1 MRNIILLLSF
11 MLISSI
17 LFSQNEAANWYFGFN
32 AGVTFNSGSP
42 VTMLDGQ
49 LNTTEGCA
57 TISNSAGQLLFYTD
71 GITVWD
77 KDHNIMPNG
86 TGLLGDPSST
96 QSAIVVPKP
105 GDIDIYYIFTV
116 DEQAGP
122 NGLRYSELDLALNA
136 GNGDI
141 TTNKNILLTTP
152 TTEKISAVAHANGTD
167 FWVVTHEF
175 NNSDFLAY
183 EVTAAGVNTT
193 PVVSTSGSPHS
204 GSNQSTIGNLKFSP
218 SGEKLALA
226 KSFSPNFVEL
236 FDFDASTGVI
246 SNPITISG
254 MFYNTSE
261 GPYGIEFSSDSNVL
275 YVSDIGSGP
284 SRIHQFDLSSGNQT
298 DIVNSDYVLFQG
310 NGVLGSLQ
318 LAIDEKIYVAN
329 YATNF
334 LDVIEN
340 PNTLGSTTS
349 YTDNGVD
356 LMGRQCRLG
365 LPPFIQSFFN
375 VGIQINDTCFGDE
388 TQFSVNSSEA
398 IVSIDWDFGDMT
410 TSTDESPTHIY
421 ASTGTYTVNVT
432 ITTLENTAT
441 LSREVTVYEVPIANQ
456 PSDYTLCDDASNDG
470 TEVFDLTTRIDEV
483 LGMQSATLFEVF
495 FFETIEDAENNE
507 NQLPLSYSNTS
518 NSQELFVRIHNSQ
531 NNACYDITSFNL
543 IVNLQPIANA
553 VDDLILCDDEVN
565 DGLEEVNLT
574 MFNSTIIGNQDDTS
588 VVVTYHLTQ
597 DDADNAT
604 NPLPD
609 NYETVTNPQIIFVRI
624 ESNTNAD
631 CFDTNAITIIVDEQ
645 LLAFQPQDM
654 NTCDDD
660 SNDGFEFFNLSSQ
673 DDQISNGQTGTFEIT
688 YHISEEDANLDQNAL
703 PTNYENTSNPQ
714 TIFARIENT
723 TNTNCFN
730 TTSFEVNVLG
740 TPDIETN
747 ETLYLCT
754 GETIELVADAGL
766 YYYDWS
772 TGETTSSI
780 DVDQAGTYTVEISQ
794 EYPTDPVL
802 RCSKTKTFT
811 VIESNAA
818 EITSIEID
826 DWSQNN
832 NMITV
837 FVEGLGDYEYS
848 IDGIVYQDSNV
859 FDGLSPGDYTVY
871 VRDRNDCGIVTED
884 VYLLYYPKFFTPNG
898 DTYNAY
904 WQIIFSEIEPDL
916 QILIFDR
923 FGKLIKELDPVS
935 AGWDGT
941 YKGQNMPASDY
952 WFVVNRPS
960 NGKTYRG
967 HFALVR

>member
-1 MRNIILLLSF
+1 MRNTILLLSF
-11 MLISSI
+11 MLVSSI

-42 VTMLDGQ
+42 VTMLDGE

-77 KDHNIMPNG
+77 KNHNIMPNG

-105 GDIDIYYIFTV
+105 GNIDIYYIFTV

-122 NGLRYSELDLALNA
+122 NGLRYSELDLALNS

-175 NNSDFLAY
+175 NNADFLAY
-183 EVTAAGVNTT
+183 EITAAGVNAT

-236 FDFDASTGVI
+236 FDFDANTGVI

-254 MFYNTSE
+254 VFYNTSE

-284 SRIHQFDLSSGNQT
+284 SRIHQFDISLGNQT
-298 DIVNSDYVLFQG
+298 DIINSDFVLFQG

-340 PNTLGSTTS
+340 PNTLGATTM

-432 ITTLENTAT
+432 VTTLENTAT
-441 LSREVTVYEVPIANQ
+441 LSREVTVYEVPLANQ
-456 PSDYTLCDDASNDG
+456 PSDYILCDDVSNDE
-470 TEVFDLTTRIDEV
+470 TEIFDLSTKVDEV
-483 LGMQSATLFEVF
+483 LGMQSATLFDVL
-495 FFETIEDAENNE
+495 FFETAEDANNNE
-507 NQLPLSYSNTS
+507 NVLPLSYSNIS
-518 NSQELFVRIHNSQ
+518 NSQEVFVRIHNSQ
-531 NNACYDITSFNL
+531 NTACYDITSFNL

-574 MFNSTIIGNQDDTS
+574 MFDSTVIGNQDDTA
-588 VVVTYHLTQ
+588 VTVTYYLTQ
-597 DDADNAT
+597 NDADNAA
-604 NPLPD
+604 NQLPI
-609 NYETVTNPQIIFVRI
+609 NYETVTNPQTIFVRI
-624 ESNTNAD
+624 ESNTNPD
-631 CFDTNAITIIVDEQ
+631 CFDTNAITITVDEQ

-688 YHISEEDANLDQNAL
+688 YHISEEDANLNQNAL

-740 TPDIETN
+740 TPDIETD
-747 ETLYLCT
+747 ETFYLCT

-780 DVDQAGTYTVEISQ
+780 DVDQAGTYTVDISQ